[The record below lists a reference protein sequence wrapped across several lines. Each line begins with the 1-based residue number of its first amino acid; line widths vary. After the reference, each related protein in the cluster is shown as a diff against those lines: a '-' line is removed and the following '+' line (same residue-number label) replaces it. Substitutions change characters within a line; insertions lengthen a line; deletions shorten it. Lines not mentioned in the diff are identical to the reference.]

1 MSDEGAEESA
11 PAVTDRHYKK
21 ANCPTSGEFVESAD
35 HVFVCEL
42 ELCTSGVHSSVLS
55 RLILY
60 SNHPL
65 TPSLQRRG
73 TSLTP
78 LLYEEGVG
86 GW

>member
-1 MSDEGAEESA
+1 MSEGL
-11 PAVTDRHYKK
+11 
-21 ANCPTSGEFVESAD
+21 N
-35 HVFVCEL
+35 
-42 ELCTSGVHSSVLS
+42 SVLS
-55 RLILY
+55 LLILY

-78 LLYEEGVG
+78 LLSEEGVG